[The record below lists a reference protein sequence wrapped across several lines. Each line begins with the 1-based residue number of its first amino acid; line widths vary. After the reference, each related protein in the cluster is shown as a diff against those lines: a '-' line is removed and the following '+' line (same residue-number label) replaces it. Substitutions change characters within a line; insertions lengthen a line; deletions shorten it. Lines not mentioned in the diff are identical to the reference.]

1 MHDAGL
7 TDPGNPLIAMPTIER
22 VRMHYG
28 RLCAAAET
36 HFGAGTLGGRLLLVD
51 GLRAEGDALLLAASI
66 AGAASVVLERNPGAV
81 RYAVRNGIVDFAV
94 TTLDEALR
102 ILKNEVRKQQPIAV
116 LLEHCPDASLAGL
129 VERGAQPDLVRWAAG
144 SSDAETLL
152 QRGARPVPESGPTT
166 GWSSAD
172 RVVWRAG
179 DGGSAALRQVDL
191 LASQV
196 VPLQDIARQN
206 WIARA
211 PRYLHRA
218 MRLERC
224 VPMSEAEVTA
234 LLAAL
239 EERAQQ
245 NALAAPVEV
254 ESRAQ
259 VRRFASA
266 V

>member
-1 MHDAGL
+1 
-7 TDPGNPLIAMPTIER
+7 MPTEER

-28 RLCAAAET
+28 PLCAAAQT
-36 HFGAGTLGGRLLLVD
+36 HFGAGALGGRLILID

-66 AGAASVVLERNPGAV
+66 AGAAALVLEPGPEAV

-116 LLEHCPDASLAGL
+116 LLEHCPEDSLAGL
-129 VERGAQPDLVRWAAG
+129 MERGAQPDMIRWAAA
-144 SSDAETLL
+144 SADAETLRL
-152 QRGARPVPESGPTT
+152 RGARPVPEPGPTAA
-166 GWSSAD
+166 WSNVD

-191 LASQV
+191 LAAQV
-196 VPLQDIARQN
+196 LPDHDTARQN
-206 WIARA
+206 WIGRA

-224 VPMSEAEVTA
+224 VTMSDAEAAVF
-234 LLAAL
+234 LAAL
-239 EERAQQ
+239 EERAHQ

-254 ESRAQ
+254 ESRGQ
-259 VRRFASA
+259 IRRFASA